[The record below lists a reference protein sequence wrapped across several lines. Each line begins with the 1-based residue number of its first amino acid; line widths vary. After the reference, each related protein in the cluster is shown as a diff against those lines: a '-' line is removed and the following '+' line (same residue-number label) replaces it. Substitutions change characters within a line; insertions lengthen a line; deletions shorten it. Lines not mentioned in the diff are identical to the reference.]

1 MFPLD
6 NTLHRNGAKVRWKG
20 KMMLSYNE
28 TMKKSL
34 NILLVCGAGASSSF
48 MAAKMR
54 MAAKERGLDL
64 TITARSESEISN
76 YIGFIDALL
85 VGPHLNGV
93 YEDAKEHYGR
103 DFAVILMKKD
113 YYAVLDGNKALDHVL
128 EELEGYQDKKEE
140 VL

>member
-1 MFPLD
+1 
-6 NTLHRNGAKVRWKG
+6 
-20 KMMLSYNE
+20 MLSYNE

-64 TITARSESEISN
+64 TVTARSESEISN

-113 YYAVLDGNKALDHVL
+113 YYSVLDGNKALDHVL